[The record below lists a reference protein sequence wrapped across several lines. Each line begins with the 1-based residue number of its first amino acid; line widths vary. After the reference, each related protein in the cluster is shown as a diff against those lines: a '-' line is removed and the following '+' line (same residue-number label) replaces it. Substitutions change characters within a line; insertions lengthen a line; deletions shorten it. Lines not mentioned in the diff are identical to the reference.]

1 MVDLIDKQNQELI
14 KNIQDQINSINEF
27 IKWSQNNL
35 VESRKIEVFKKL
47 VDKRR
52 QLKRYLFSL
61 SSNPAIAAFGES
73 QKGKSYVISSLLASK
88 GTQFTVTDKD
98 GVVYNFI
105 EEMNPPTNDTE
116 ATGVVTRFTNDYDI
130 VDEDFP
136 IMVKLLSISDIL
148 QILCNTAYL
157 DVKNHVVLSKED
169 INDSLMAIL
178 RRYKGMPDVQ
188 DCLDEDDI
196 FNIREHIER
205 YMANVANEL
214 LSSEFFDIL
223 AQVIRKIQPKD
234 WPSVMSKMWYDNAD
248 ITNLFK
254 RILEGYQTVDYV
266 SHLYIPISALLNA
279 HTTLMSSICLQ
290 QLVEE
295 HPITANSD
303 LDAGTDVLTF
313 IHGNKRI
320 ISGFSKS
327 ILSAM
332 TAEVVFKIPEDSIEE
347 QMKFCL
353 DGISDENTK
362 NYLLGR
368 GWNQTVTKE
377 FLKNVDILDFPGARS
392 RLELDEVQIP
402 KELSMQMVL
411 RGKVSYLFNKYSDE
425 KLINVLM
432 ICHDHMQNGSSA
444 MPPIL
449 KKWVEDNIG
458 RDAKERG
465 AFIDKSVIS
474 PLFLIAT
481 KFNIDLRVDVS
492 DTKNDL
498 IDNRWDERFSK
509 VLYNQVLMATSNR
522 WFDEW
527 TSIGTFK
534 NTYLLR
540 DYKYSGERG
549 NRLFSGFTEYGE
561 EKEENDI
568 DFRRRLKESFLGN
581 ANVKKFFED
590 TELAWSS
597 ACTMNNDGAVLI
609 IQRLAIVAGNAKE
622 SRYYKNLSDVKR
634 IHNTVVALMT
644 EYYHD
649 EDDANILQRA
659 IARSGSIIAEF
670 DVMCGRDNY
679 FFGRMIQ
686 NLQIS
691 ENYVFDTYYSEL
703 NNTRMISERD
713 MKEYDL
719 ILSRCHGRLNAQNSY
734 EENLEILR
742 QQYHFPNVEE
752 CKNFFENVKH
762 ISLDKLFECNFKQ
775 KSNSQQL
782 AEGIINK
789 WFGDLKTQKNLKFYE
804 SLGCNT
810 LIILD
815 LIENMKAVSDSI
827 GLTSIISGRISP
839 FVDAIKIPHEIL
851 DMIADTTAEIIN
863 DFVVTFGYKYYNS
876 AKVAELHQI
885 NEANSLHL
893 SFNYEMED
901 KMPMSLQDL
910 SSLFDDIRP
919 TEENSDLAS
928 LPSFTNYNKW
938 IDFLLISFIASYN
951 VPNYDI
957 EANKKLGILLSNYNE
972 LA

>member
-1 MVDLIDKQNQELI
+1 MIDIIDKQNQELI
-14 KNIQDQINSINEF
+14 QNINDQIVSINEF
-27 IKWSQNNL
+27 IRWSQNNL
-35 VESRKIEVFKKL
+35 AESRKIEVFKKL

-98 GVVYNFI
+98 GVDYNFI

-116 ATGVVTRFTNDYDI
+116 ATGVVTRFTKDYDV
-130 VDEDFP
+130 VDEEFP

-169 INDSLMAIL
+169 INESIL
-178 RRYKGMPDVQ
+178 ALQRRYKGMPDIQ
-188 DCLDEDDI
+188 DYLDEDDI

-214 LSSEFFDIL
+214 LSSEFFDVL
-223 AQVIRKIQPKD
+223 AQIIRKIQPKD
-234 WPSVMSKMWYDNAD
+234 WPNVMSKMWYDNAD

-266 SHLYIPISALLNA
+266 THLYIPISALLNV

-290 QLVEE
+290 QLVEQ
-295 HPITANSD
+295 HPIKGNTDFN
-303 LDAGTDVLTF
+303 AGTDILTCVNGKNRV
-313 IHGNKRI
+313 IL
-320 ISGFSKS
+320 GFGKS

-332 TAEVVFKIPEDSIEE
+332 TAEIVFKIPQDSIEE
-347 QMKFCL
+347 QLKFRL

-377 FLKNVDILDFPGARS
+377 FLKTVDILDFPGARS

-432 ICHDHMQNGSSA
+432 ICHDHQQNGSSA

-458 RDAKERG
+458 HDAKERG
-465 AFIDKSVIS
+465 MFIDKSIIS

-498 IDNRWDERFSK
+498 IDNRWDERFNK
-509 VLYNQVLMATSNR
+509 VLYNQVLMATSNS

-527 TSIGTFK
+527 TKVGTFK

-549 NRLFSGFTEYGE
+549 NRIFSGFTEYGE
-561 EKEENDI
+561 EREENDI
-568 DFRRRLKESFLGN
+568 DFRRRLKQSFLN
-581 ANVKKFFED
+581 NVNIRKFFED
-590 TELAWSS
+590 SELAWNS
-597 ACTMNNDGAVLI
+597 ACTKNNDGTVLI

-622 SRYYKNLSDVKR
+622 SRFYKNQGDVKK
-634 IHNTVVALMT
+634 IHSAVEALMT

-649 EDDANILQRA
+649 DDDANVLQRA
-659 IARSGSIIAEF
+659 IVRSGSIIAEF

-691 ENYVFDTYYSEL
+691 ENYVFDVYYSEL
-703 NNTRMISERD
+703 NNTRMISQRD

-719 ILSRCHGRLNAQNSY
+719 ILSRCHGLLNAQNSY
-734 EENLEILR
+734 EDNLEILR
-742 QQYHFPNVEE
+742 QKYHFLNVEE

-782 AEGIINK
+782 AERIIDC
-789 WFGDLKTQKNLKFYE
+789 WFEDLKSQKNLKFYE

-810 LIILD
+810 LVILD
-815 LIENMKAVSDSI
+815 LLENMKTVADAI
-827 GLTSIISGRISP
+827 GLVSVISKRISP
-839 FVDAIKIPHEIL
+839 FVDAIAIPHTIL

-863 DFVVTFGYKYYNS
+863 DFVITFGYKYYS
-876 AKVAELHQI
+876 ADKIAELHKI
-885 NEANSLHL
+885 DKANNLHL

-901 KMPMSLQDL
+901 RMPMSLDDL
-910 SSLFDDIRP
+910 SSLFDNIRP
-919 TEENSDLAS
+919 TEENNTLSS
-928 LPSFTNYNKW
+928 LPSFANYNKW
-938 IDFLLISFIASYN
+938 IDLLLISFIASYN
-951 VPNYDI
+951 IPNYDI
-957 EANKKLGILLSNYNE
+957 EANKELGSLLLRYNS

>member
-1 MVDLIDKQNQELI
+1 MIDIIDKQNQELI
-14 KNIQDQINSINEF
+14 QNINDQIVSINEF
-27 IKWSQNNL
+27 IRWSQNNL
-35 VESRKIEVFKKL
+35 AESRKIEVFKKL

-98 GVVYNFI
+98 GVDYNFI

-116 ATGVVTRFTNDYDI
+116 ATGVVTRFTKDYDV
-130 VDEDFP
+130 VDEEFP

-169 INDSLMAIL
+169 INESIL
-178 RRYKGMPDVQ
+178 ALQRRYKGMPDIQ
-188 DCLDEDDI
+188 DYLDEDDI

-214 LSSEFFDIL
+214 LSSEFFDVL
-223 AQVIRKIQPKD
+223 AQIIRKIQPKD
-234 WPSVMSKMWYDNAD
+234 WPNVMSKMWYDNAD

-266 SHLYIPISALLNA
+266 THLYIPISALLNV

-290 QLVEE
+290 QLVEQ
-295 HPITANSD
+295 HPIKGNTDFN
-303 LDAGTDVLTF
+303 AGTDILTCVNGKNRV
-313 IHGNKRI
+313 IL
-320 ISGFSKS
+320 GFSKS

-332 TAEVVFKIPEDSIEE
+332 TAEIVFKIPQDSIEE
-347 QMKFCL
+347 QLKFRL

-377 FLKNVDILDFPGARS
+377 FLKTVDILDFPGARS

-432 ICHDHMQNGSSA
+432 ICHDHQQNGSSA

-458 RDAKERG
+458 HDAKERG
-465 AFIDKSVIS
+465 MFIDKSIIS

-498 IDNRWDERFSK
+498 IDNRWDERFNK
-509 VLYNQVLMATSNR
+509 VLYNQVLMATSNS

-527 TSIGTFK
+527 TKVGTFK

-549 NRLFSGFTEYGE
+549 NRIFSGFTEYGE
-561 EKEENDI
+561 EREENDI
-568 DFRRRLKESFLGN
+568 DFRRRLKQSFLN
-581 ANVKKFFED
+581 NVNIRKFFED
-590 TELAWSS
+590 SELAWNS
-597 ACTMNNDGAVLI
+597 ACTKNNDGTVLI

-622 SRYYKNLSDVKR
+622 SRFYKNQGDVKK
-634 IHNTVVALMT
+634 IHSAVEALMT

-649 EDDANILQRA
+649 DDDANVLQRA
-659 IARSGSIIAEF
+659 IVRSGSIIAEF

-691 ENYVFDTYYSEL
+691 ENYVFDVYYSEL
-703 NNTRMISERD
+703 NNTRMISQRD

-719 ILSRCHGRLNAQNSY
+719 ILSRCHGLLNAQNSY
-734 EENLEILR
+734 EDNLEILR
-742 QQYHFPNVEE
+742 QKYHFLNVEE
-752 CKNFFENVKH
+752 CKNFFENVKR

-782 AEGIINK
+782 AERIIDC
-789 WFGDLKTQKNLKFYE
+789 WFEDLKSQKNLKFYE

-810 LIILD
+810 LVILD
-815 LIENMKAVSDSI
+815 LLENMKTVADAI
-827 GLTSIISGRISP
+827 GLVSVISKRISP
-839 FVDAIKIPHEIL
+839 FVDAIAIPHTIL

-863 DFVVTFGYKYYNS
+863 DFVITFGYKYYS
-876 AKVAELHQI
+876 ADKIAELHKI
-885 NEANSLHL
+885 DKANNLHL

-901 KMPMSLQDL
+901 RMPMSLDDL
-910 SSLFDDIRP
+910 SSLFDNIRP
-919 TEENSDLAS
+919 TEENNTLSS
-928 LPSFTNYNKW
+928 LPSFANYNKW
-938 IDFLLISFIASYN
+938 IDLLLISFIASYN
-951 VPNYDI
+951 IPNYDI
-957 EANKKLGILLSNYNE
+957 EANKELGSLLLRYNS